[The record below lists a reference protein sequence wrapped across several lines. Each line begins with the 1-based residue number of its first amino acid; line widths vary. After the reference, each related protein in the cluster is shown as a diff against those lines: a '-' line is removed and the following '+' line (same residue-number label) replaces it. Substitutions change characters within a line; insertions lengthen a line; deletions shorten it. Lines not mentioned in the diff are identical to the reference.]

1 MKSQEALIVFQKHN
15 PQGKLFDSRTAV
27 NDRKKRKIDTSWAA
41 VFQKDIY
48 PVLIG
53 MEDQFA
59 DFFHPTQGRPN
70 HGVAMMLGT
79 ILLKHMFDFTD
90 AMTVESFN
98 FNVLWHQALGI
109 DLYDCNLCRKTL
121 YNFQSCLNTSR
132 HHESLFN
139 AIRDQIITK
148 ASLKTGRQRMDSVH
162 IRSNMA
168 SLGRFRLFSRTI
180 EQFLRDLQK
189 RAIAAEMDDVSD
201 LIDRYLSRD
210 GYFCDPRPSE
220 ARGKI
225 QTAAED
231 LHRLVTLFEMDE
243 SVVEMDSYQL
253 MRRLLREQCAVSD
266 TSITVIDKP
275 SSDSLQ
281 NPSDPDAGYS
291 GHKGQGYQAQVSETS
306 SEDNPFEVITAVKVE
321 SACESDSLATMET
334 IRDIQ
339 DQGMELEEMLADTSY
354 GSQDNVDAAAVEGV
368 NLISP
373 ASGTRDQTDGRI
385 SLDDFQFEESG
396 KRMMSCP
403 SGRSPNYQRY
413 RKNDE
418 RGMADFTET
427 QCRGCEHRHHC
438 IGRILKNGT
447 RRVSWTRKQGALSY
461 RRQYQRTTDFKEKY
475 RARSGI
481 EGTFSQLG
489 NTHGGKHLRVRGFP
503 AVHGATR
510 MNFMAINICRY
521 IRCVLERIKSMSPTS
536 SERFSRRF
544 LHPIISKMG
553 HFLVQALFQ
562 TGFFKRTVQ
571 NHIILRLG
579 LGIAS

>member
-1 MKSQEALIVFQKHN
+1 MFQKHN

-41 VFQKDIY
+41 VFRKDIY

-79 ILLKHMFDFTD
+79 ILLKHLFDFTD
-90 AMTVESFN
+90 ELTVENFN
-98 FNVLWHQALGI
+98 FNVLWHQALEI

-121 YNFQSCLNTSR
+121 YNFQSFLNTSR
-132 HHESLFN
+132 HHETLFD
-139 AIRDQIITK
+139 AIRDQVITK
-148 ASLKTGRQRMDSVH
+148 ASIKTGRQRMDSVH

-189 RAIAAEMDDVSD
+189 RSIAAEMEEVSD
-201 LIDRYLSRD
+201 LIDRYLNRE

-225 QTAAED
+225 QTAAKD
-231 LHRLVTLFEMDE
+231 LHRLVTRFERDE
-243 SVVEMDSYQL
+243 SVVAMDSFQL
-253 MRRLLREQCAVSD
+253 MRRLFREQCTVSD

-291 GHKGQGYQAQVSETS
+291 GYKGQGYQAQVSETS
-306 SEDNPFEVITAVKVE
+306 VADNPFEVIMAVKVE
-321 SACESDSLATMET
+321 SACESDSPAMMET
-334 IRDIQ
+334 IRDLQ
-339 DQGMELEEMLADTSY
+339 DQGLELEEMLADTSY
-354 GSQDNVDAAAVEGV
+354 GSQDNVDAAAEEGV
-368 NLISP
+368 SLISP
-373 ASGTRDQTDGRI
+373 ASGTRDQTNDRL

-396 KRMMSCP
+396 KRMTSCP
-403 SGRSPNYQRY
+403 SGRSPDYQRY

-427 QCRGCEHRHHC
+427 QCRGCEHRYHC

-461 RRQYQRTTDFKEKY
+461 RRRYQRTTDFKENY

-481 EGTFSQLG
+481 EGTFSQLS
-489 NTHGGKHLRVRGFP
+489 NRHGGKDLRVRGFP
-503 AVHGATR
+503 AVHGATL
-510 MNFMAINICRY
+510 MNFMAINIHRY
-521 IRCVLERIKSMSPTS
+521 IRHALECIKQGYLDAFDRLLRSFCDRCTS
-536 SERFSRRF
+536 K
-544 LHPIISKMG
+544 ID
-553 HFLVQALFQ
+553 HFLIRHLSE
-562 TGFFKRTVQ
+562 TIFFK
-571 NHIILRLG
+571 NPFYDHLILKIVSEIML
-579 LGIAS
+579 